1 MLSTVSPSESLIS
14 IYPLLVS
21 SISIENIASNTVKLA
36 NSDVV
41 RKLAIENNVLGTLED
56 ADFLRIRN
64 QRTGLLV
71 PPVTT
76 FLFSCVED
84 GDGVVLGLR
93 VVRLLVHVLQL
104 RPPATRL
111 KVR

>member
-1 MLSTVSPSESLIS
+1 MLSTVSTSESLIS

-41 RKLAIENNVLGTLED
+41 RELAIENNVLGTLED
-56 ADFLRIRN
+56 ADFLQVPSGSFRN

-76 FLFSCVED
+76 LLFS
-84 GDGVVLGLR
+84 LR
-93 VVRLLVHVLQL
+93 MVR
-104 RPPATRL
+104 A
-111 KVR
+111 K